1 MYELYKYSKS
11 LFFKLFNSKEKFKG
25 GGVWAL
31 MFELKVSFDLTPVQS
46 LNHQ

>member
-11 LFFKLFNSKEKFKG
+11 LFFKLFNFKEKFK